1 MASEITT
8 GKSPL
13 ATLGSP
19 QVSFSMETEVTSKQ
33 GSGRMP
39 RRLTGKVKKAGL
51 MARKSMR
58 MSMAYKIHKSYDN
71 SASSIYHECSEI
83 TGSMLGIKW
92 TTALY
97 FSAALSAIM
106 KLFSAAIISSLIMM
120 LYGSYVTTLKPAS
133 IASFLLIY
141 ALFVAFASALNSVII
156 KKSGRHFFLNC
167 KHCILKKGKNLS
179 LDAEI
184 DILNDVTCVQ
194 DLLINRWTSSLVY
207 GITEF
212 VSIFCILFFDKSL
225 FGYACLLFTISKVL
239 STCQDWIQLREQD
252 HFNHIQLQQD
262 DKSFSIP
269 GMEDDKED
277 VSWFK
282 DTLGGHNPAT
292 LVYAAYSCFMPVLF
306 LYIALNACIDSSS
319 SSSADAIPLSKAISS
334 CVFFFMMCYS
344 AAKQHGNTEHMIK
357 NCFHG
362 YKLMK
367 FNEESGGSVFTKASI
382 ASYQEDRPNVTCSAS
397 AKSMSS
403 VEMVGYGLTI
413 TSMIGLFVTFILIVK
428 AGFEIG
434 ENSSFC
440 STVPITCSHVP
451 DDGSQVS
458 FTAETHFSVT
468 EGCTIEASADDLL
481 KRCASEFVALE
492 NEADEVIEITN
503 EDEETDDVAAA
514 ELAIQDIGS
523 EILATPTASNT
534 NVGGTVVIAASYTNW
549 RSTKQTFQ
557 QTFTV
562 DGVSDSAI
570 AEEGRRTRRSLTSS
584 SAELSVSGTS
594 KVTTDVDEGSDGT
607 SYSHVLTFTVGTG
620 RFDGSKDEI
629 TVSLVGSNGIITAP
643 ISIGKKFV
651 KGEQR
656 IATISTPKSLGTIT
670 SVELVSSGKDGLK
683 FKKIEIDGT
692 HEGGMKGYVKCRGSK
707 RKGTWSCLGV
717 VPIMPISGGG
727 CIAECDPTQ
736 QPDVPSLSGVVTF
749 DSSSSDFDE
758 LTYPFGKV
766 WNSCSVKG
774 PMKFTYDAKCDTGCE
789 ARAHSFKIPDAVVAG
804 FDADSKAEKG
814 KDGGCQQDST
824 AAYPEWC
831 LQPLKDGAPWSMEG
845 LSSSERKAQCNEKV
859 AHDRGH
865 QIPANNF
872 DHDKDIIT
880 ATNYMT
886 NIMPQ
891 AAQMNRGAWLKTE
904 MLVECWRNYLP
915 TLVFGG
921 AVLLG
926 DGGTTLAD
934 IPEWGGYDR
943 SDWFVASHGV
953 KNPAYFWKVLVTGAD
968 PSKGEDIEQHI
979 AFWIPNHES
988 ASNSNTKDYI
998 VSIDEL
1004 EANLA
1009 KFGETISFNM
1019 AGKGEKWADVWELN
1033 PPGQKCSV
1041 A

>member
-1 MASEITT
+1 MAFHLQGVYES
-8 GKSPL
+8 S
-13 ATLGSP
+13 ATSIYQECSDLTAAMLGN
-19 QVSFSMETEVTSKQ
+19 
-33 GSGRMP
+33 G
-39 RRLTGKVKKAGL
+39 RRLL
-51 MARKSMR
+51 
-58 MSMAYKIHKSYDN
+58 
-71 SASSIYHECSEI
+71 
-83 TGSMLGIKW
+83 
-92 TTALY
+92 LY
-97 FSAALSAIM
+97 FCIVLSILMRLSCSAVV
-106 KLFSAAIISSLIMM
+106 SSLIMM
-120 LYGSYVTTLKPAS
+120 LYGSYVTTTSPAS
-133 IASFLLIY
+133 IASGVLFYSIFLAAGSTIR
-141 ALFVAFASALNSVII
+141 SVIT
-156 KKSGRHFFLNC
+156 KKCGRHFFENC
-167 KHCILKKGKNLS
+167 KHCIMIAQKSLSPDEEVNLMN
-179 LDAEI
+179 
-184 DILNDVTCVQ
+184 DITVVQ
-194 DLLINRWTSSLVY
+194 ELLIDRWVSQTALA
-207 GITEF
+207 ITEIAA
-212 VSIFCILFFDKSL
+212 IFCILFFDASL
-225 FGYACLLFTISKVL
+225 FGYACLLYAVSKSL
-239 STCQDWIQLREQD
+239 SLCEDWMHLKEQE
-252 HFNHIQLQQD
+252 HYNKINFL
-262 DKSFSIP
+262 SSSSSA
-269 GMEDDKED
+269 GTEEEE
-277 VSWFK
+277 VSWHRNA
-282 DTLGGHNPAT
+282 LAGHSFIT
-292 LVYAAYSCFMPVLF
+292 MIYAAYSHFMPAIF
-306 LYIALNACIDSSS
+306 LYIALTACTETPEDEGLL
-319 SSSADAIPLSKAISS
+319 LSKAMSS
-334 CVFFFMMCYS
+334 CIFFFVACFS
-344 AAKQHGNTEHMIK
+344 ALKQHGNTEYMIK

-362 YKLMK
+362 YKVIK
-367 FNEESGGSVFTKASI
+367 FDKDNDSSVFTKEAI
-382 ASYQEDRPNVTCSAS
+382 ASYKKEAPNVTCSAGIKNMTI
-397 AKSMSS
+397 A
-403 VEMVGYGLTI
+403 EMAGY
-413 TSMIGLFVTFILIVK
+413 SFILLSFAGLVITVVFVLT
-428 AGFEIG
+428 AGFELR
-434 ENSSFC
+434 EPSSSDDGGASTLGRRMTEVEIFEAKTGGSLC
-440 STVPITCSHVP
+440 SDTVITCSHFP
-451 DDGSQVS
+451 DDGSYS
-458 FTAETHFSVT
+458 TFLTGSHFSLT
-468 EGCTIEASADDLL
+468 EGCTLDASAGDSDLL
-481 KRCASEFVALE
+481 RHCADIFVALE
-492 NEADEVIEITN
+492 NEDDEAIEITY
-503 EDEETDDVAAA
+503 EDEETDDIAAA
-514 ELAIQDIGS
+514 YEATMEIGT
-523 EILATPTASNT
+523 EAVAEDTPSNT
-534 NVGGTVVIAASYTNW
+534 DVGGSKVIAASYTNW
-549 RSTKQTFQ
+549 KNSKHTFQ
-557 QTFTV
+557 QVFSV
-562 DGVSDSAI
+562 DGI
-570 AEEGRRTRRSLTSS
+570 AESDITEAGRRLNSGSASMSGSS
-584 SAELSVSGTS
+584 TPYSTAPI
-594 KVTTDVDEGSDGT
+594 DEYADFVPVH
-607 SYSHVLTFTVGTG
+607 YDCTFTVGTG
-620 RFDGSKDEI
+620 RYDGSKDHI
-629 TVSLVGSNGIITAP
+629 SVKLIGSEGSSDLIHLGN
-643 ISIGKKFV
+643 KFK
-651 KGEQR
+651 KGEER
-656 IATISTPKSLGTIT
+656 TAKIYTPKSLGTIT

-1019 AGKGEKWADVWELN
+1019 AGKGEKWADVW
-1033 PPGQKCSV
+1033 
-1041 A
+1041 